1 VGVSEIQRLTG
12 NERILLAVEAGPDSR
27 ILVAAAA
34 KLAQRLH
41 ADVLVLSV
49 RERAQAR
56 GVAWDVIAPGELA
69 EVVSHAIYELRRLGI
84 RAQGI
89 IGRARVGR
97 VADEIVYAAE
107 KYHADEIMIGLSS
120 RNWLG
125 RLLYSSVSPRVLRL
139 SEFPVVAIPVRRHRD
154 TPPAVRRPADR
165 FQPAA

>member
-1 VGVSEIQRLTG
+1 MSVSEIERLTG
-12 NERILLAVEAGPDSR
+12 NERILLAVEAGPDAP
-27 ILVAAAA
+27 ILVAAAT

-49 RERAQAR
+49 RERGQAR
-56 GVAWDVIAPGELA
+56 GVAWDVIPPGELA
-69 EVVSHAIYELRRLGI
+69 EVVSHAIYDLRRLGI

-107 KYHADEIMIGLSS
+107 KYHADEIVIGLSS

-125 RLLYSSVSPRVLRL
+125 RVLYSSVSPRVLRL
-139 SEFPVVAIPVRRHRD
+139 SPFPVVSIPMRTQPG
-154 TPPAVRRPADR
+154 TPPAVKRRTDR